1 MVGNQKAM
9 LEQALAKVMNLG
21 LNCKQVMGPVC
32 LPSNTAT
39 FIFEKED
46 PEQRVQI
53 ALAPR
58 LWPLLAAYVT
68 CC

>member
-1 MVGNQKAM
+1 M

-39 FIFEKED
+39 FIPLSPFQTWILPSSEPKEND
-46 PEQRVQI
+46 GDNNTSRGKSRQMRT
-53 ALAPR
+53 R
-58 LWPLLAAYVT
+58 
-68 CC
+68 